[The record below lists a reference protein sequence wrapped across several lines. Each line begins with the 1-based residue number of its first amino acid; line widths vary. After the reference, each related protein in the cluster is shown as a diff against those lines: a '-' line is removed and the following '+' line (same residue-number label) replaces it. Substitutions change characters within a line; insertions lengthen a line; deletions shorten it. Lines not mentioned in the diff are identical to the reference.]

1 MDSFISIVSRR
12 LATSPIPSGKKNM
25 FVELFAP
32 TRKPV
37 QHVHIFDLVLVEFHG
52 RNSER
57 IAFCGKLVV
66 LRRGFGLPFM
76 DFVAEPILN
85 KPVMAM
91 LHKATRGEKKCH
103 WWLITDHL
111 HADNL
116 LDKCKY
122 PHFFLTSLASWCSLR
137 SAKPAA
143 KQLWT
148 YHPCL
153 QALPGFHSLPP
164 SGSADRKFPKVLAC
178 HKSEDLYQHVCDLWS
193 R

>member
-76 DFVAEPILN
+76 D
-85 KPVMAM
+85 
-91 LHKATRGEKKCH
+91 
-103 WWLITDHL
+103 
-111 HADNL
+111 L
-116 LDKCKY
+116 L
-122 PHFFLTSLASWCSLR
+122 
-137 SAKPAA
+137 
-143 KQLWT
+143 Q
-148 YHPCL
+148 
-153 QALPGFHSLPP
+153 
-164 SGSADRKFPKVLAC
+164 
-178 HKSEDLYQHVCDLWS
+178 S
-193 R
+193 RF